1 MAETAHA
8 ADPPRVFLFSG
19 HMIDAPGRERPRFPA
34 DKEPIAAVAIAAK
47 LDELGARAGD
57 RGVCGAAC
65 GGDLLFAEAAL
76 QRGLALEIYLPFQEP
91 EFLKASVDFA
101 NADWHRRYFAV
112 TRHSAV
118 SMLMA
123 PEVLGPLPQDADPY
137 ERANLWMLE
146 AASRWGPARVHFICL
161 WNGEGGDG
169 PGGTRHMRDEVVK
182 RDGSVHW
189 LDTTKLWS

>member
-1 MAETAHA
+1 MAEAAHA
-8 ADPPRVFLFSG
+8 APPRRVFLFSG

-34 DKEPIAAVAIAAK
+34 DKEPIAAAAIAAK

-76 QRGLALEIYLPFQEP
+76 QRALSLEIYLPLPEP
-91 EFLKASVDFA
+91 EFLKVSVEFA
-101 NADWHRRYFAV
+101 GDGWRRRYVAV
-112 TRHSAV
+112 MRHPAV
-118 SMLMA
+118 SVLAA
-123 PEVLGPLPQDADPY
+123 PDVLGPPARDANPF

-146 AASRWGPARVHFICL
+146 QAMRWGPPRVHFICL

-169 PGGTRHMRDEVVK
+169 PGGTRHMRDEVAQ
-182 RDGSVHW
+182 RSGSVHW